1 MNVLDS
7 FRLDGKIGIVTG
19 VSSGLGVSFA
29 TALAEAGA
37 DLIVC
42 ARREDKLKANAE
54 GIAKSTGRQVV
65 PVALDVTKES
75 MVARTVKAAEEKF
88 GKVDILIN
96 NAGIGSAKPAVS
108 FTEKEWLSVL
118 NVDLNGTFY
127 CAKEAAKSMIR
138 NKVRGRII
146 NIASIYGLFGDI
158 IPAVPYYAAKGAVVN
173 MTRALAV
180 EWVQYGIRV
189 NAIAPGFFPSEMTKG
204 VLEDKSTLGYIQ
216 GRTPMGRLGDP
227 DELKGAAV
235 YLASDASSYVTGLVL
250 KVDGGW
256 SAR

>member
-75 MVARTVKAAEEKF
+75 MVARTVRAAEEKF

-108 FTEKEWLSVL
+108 FTGKEWLSVL
-118 NVDLNGTFY
+118 NVD
-127 CAKEAAKSMIR
+127 
-138 NKVRGRII
+138 
-146 NIASIYGLFGDI
+146 
-158 IPAVPYYAAKGAVVN
+158 
-173 MTRALAV
+173 
-180 EWVQYGIRV
+180 
-189 NAIAPGFFPSEMTKG
+189 
-204 VLEDKSTLGYIQ
+204 
-216 GRTPMGRLGDP
+216 
-227 DELKGAAV
+227 
-235 YLASDASSYVTGLVL
+235 
-250 KVDGGW
+250 
-256 SAR
+256 